1 MFDHLSII
9 NLNLLYVKGRSDW
22 AFTYG
27 NHKKNYS
34 NSYIF
39 CLHSFGIE
47 GMCWGRVLYSLI
59 AAYLNSYYTKSLIG
73 LSFMEQV
80 KDIYPSLCLHCSWEA

>member
-1 MFDHLSII
+1 M
-9 NLNLLYVKGRSDW
+9 G
-22 AFTYG
+22 FTYG
-27 NHKKNYS
+27 NHKKTIATLILFAS
-34 NSYIF
+34 IP
-39 CLHSFGIE
+39 FGIE

-80 KDIYPSLCLHCSWEA
+80 KDIYPSLLLALFMGGVVLFLLALSHIRHCNYWRGF